1 MHNNAC
7 RPQHASGSF
16 RMTCD
21 SVFCCLTAIV
31 YMSRFTSLNVRG
43 PGQPTERISVMEPI
57 QLGRVQLLIM
67 QVLWAKGRATAR
79 EITDAISAS
88 EPIAH
93 STVQTLLRHL
103 EDKGSVT
110 HEAEGRTFVFVP
122 LVQEN
127 LFKESATR
135 DLLER
140 VFGGNVASLVAHLL
154 KHEKVSSEEI
164 AEIRKLI
171 NRTAKN

>member
-1 MHNNAC
+1 
-7 RPQHASGSF
+7 
-16 RMTCD
+16 
-21 SVFCCLTAIV
+21 
-31 YMSRFTSLNVRG
+31 
-43 PGQPTERISVMEPI
+43 MEAI

-79 EITDAISAS
+79 EITDSISAS

-103 EDKGSVT
+103 EDKGSVA
-110 HEAEGRTFVFVP
+110 HEAEGRTFVFLP
-122 LVQEN
+122 LVEEHRFQV
-127 LFKESATR
+127 SATR

-154 KHEKVSSEEI
+154 QHEQVSREEI

-171 NRTAKN
+171 NRTGKK